1 MILAC
6 FGAVSAYRGR
16 LMSVNFGID
25 WSQPRG
31 IEKSRLSNAY
41 SQANYYSALLNLPLM
56 RRAMWLDFS
65 ANE

>member
-1 MILAC
+1 
-6 FGAVSAYRGR
+6 
-16 LMSVNFGID
+16 MSVNFGID